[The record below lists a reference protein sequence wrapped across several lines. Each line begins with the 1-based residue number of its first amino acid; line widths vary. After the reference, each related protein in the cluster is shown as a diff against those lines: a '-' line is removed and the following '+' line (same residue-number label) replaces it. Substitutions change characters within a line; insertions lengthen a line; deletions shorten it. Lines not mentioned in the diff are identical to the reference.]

1 MMKLAILAAPGLI
14 PYLSDKLES
23 TGQAAGVKLDLY
35 DYGHLSMLPELYP
48 KLRDKYD
55 GFLLSGLVVQTAIQR
70 YFPEDDKPVAAFD
83 TELEEIYHALLDL
96 LDMDRSLD
104 LTKVVVD
111 IYLQVNE
118 KHNCRALLDI
128 KDMDAARQKTMD
140 YWKNISLK
148 EIEGLGDRLFAQ
160 IKRRW
165 EAGEITYVISRNSS
179 VQPKLMACGIPHTFL
194 YPSEK
199 QLLRTVHGLLR
210 QITAQK
216 SADYMAAAVVVAR
229 ESVKGLVE
237 ADEEE
242 ELLLQQAVLDYK
254 KETLADFQI
263 QKTTN
268 GLFLFTNLKTVSRMT
283 GNFRHC
289 GLSHYLQRRLRFCT
303 YVAYGVAPEL
313 STAKSSALEALR
325 EGVYRKAVYAVV
337 EDSLVG
343 PLMPETEPLKQV
355 PLDEDL
361 MEIAGKAMLAP
372 GTVRKIK
379 TILGIRGNNEITAAE
394 LAERLNVKI
403 RHTNHIIERLTTAGY
418 AVQTGMKSTGTKGR
432 PTRIYR
438 IDI

>member
-1 MMKLAILAAPGLI
+1 
-14 PYLSDKLES
+14 
-23 TGQAAGVKLDLY
+23 
-35 DYGHLSMLPELYP
+35 
-48 KLRDKYD
+48 
-55 GFLLSGLVVQTAIQR
+55 
-70 YFPEDDKPVAAFD
+70 
-83 TELEEIYHALLDL
+83 
-96 LDMDRSLD
+96 
-104 LTKVVVD
+104 
-111 IYLQVNE
+111 
-118 KHNCRALLDI
+118 
-128 KDMDAARQKTMD
+128 
-140 YWKNISLK
+140 
-148 EIEGLGDRLFAQ
+148 
-160 IKRRW
+160 
-165 EAGEITYVISRNSS
+165 
-179 VQPKLMACGIPHTFL
+179 
-194 YPSEK
+194 
-199 QLLRTVHGLLR
+199 
-210 QITAQK
+210 
-216 SADYMAAAVVVAR
+216 MAAAVVVAR

-242 ELLLQQAVLDYK
+242 ELLLQQAILDYK

-289 GLSHYLQRRLRFCT
+289 GLSHYLQKRLRFCT